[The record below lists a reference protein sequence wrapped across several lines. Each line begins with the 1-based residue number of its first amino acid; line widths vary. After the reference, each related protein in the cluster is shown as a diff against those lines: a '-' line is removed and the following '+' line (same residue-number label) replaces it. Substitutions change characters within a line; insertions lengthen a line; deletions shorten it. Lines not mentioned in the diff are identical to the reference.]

1 MMLPAFDE
9 QGHGDVVVLLLHGI
23 GGGRSIWNDATSG
36 TTRALASAGYRAL
49 ALDFPGYGDSA
60 SLGPPSLQNMVDA
73 VVALIGHMAAPRVA
87 LVGHSMGGMVA
98 QELMARSAA
107 HVDALVLVCTSASFG
122 KADGAWQAR
131 FIADRLAPLDAGL
144 GMAGMAARLVPAMV
158 APGASAAALQMSVD
172 VMSRVPEASYRSAL
186 AAIVAFDRRAG
197 LADIR
202 VPVLCLAA
210 EHDRTAPPELM
221 QKMAERAPG
230 GEFACVPAAGHIAN
244 VEQPA
249 AFNAAL
255 VSFLLRR
262 LPPSA
267 CTARS

>member
-1 MMLPAFDE
+1 
-9 QGHGDVVVLLLHGI
+9 
-23 GGGRSIWNDATSG
+23 
-36 TTRALASAGYRAL
+36 
-49 ALDFPGYGDSA
+49 
-60 SLGPPSLQNMVDA
+60 
-73 VVALIGHMAAPRVA
+73 
-87 LVGHSMGGMVA
+87 MGGMVA
-98 QELMARSAA
+98 QELAARTPQA
-107 HVDALVLVCTSASFG
+107 VQGLVLACTSASFG

-158 APGASAAALQMSVD
+158 APGASAEVLQTSIE

-202 VPVLCLAA
+202 VPLLCLAA

-221 QKMAERAPG
+221 QKMAERVTG
-230 GEFACVPAAGHIAN
+230 GEFACVPGAGHIAN
-244 VEQPA
+244 VEQPV

-255 VSFLLRR
+255 VSFLMQR

-267 CTARS
+267 GRARS